1 MSIITR
7 IKSAIGLEER
17 AAIGVNGWPIPLS
30 ATSVTPDS
38 AQSVGACYAAVAL
51 IAEAIGSL
59 PLRLYRQGDDGDR
72 KTAADHP
79 LHTVLHRAP
88 NDQQSA
94 TEFWEWM
101 VSSMLLTGNAYA
113 KVTRGWDGQVRSL
126 DPMVTSNVTIMRKGE
141 IIGGYE
147 YTDRDGKR
155 ERLLPAEVFHL
166 RHRAGND
173 PLVGVSPISA
183 ARAVLELAQ
192 AEAQHGQSTFN
203 NGTRATGILTMPGRL
218 KPEQRQAIAASWAS
232 QYAGGANAGKVPI
245 MEEGSTFTPISLS
258 LADSEWVASRRF
270 SVEEV
275 ARIFKVPPVLIGDLS
290 HSTYSNSVAMDMF
303 FAKHTLGRHLSAIE
317 GAINRQLLTPAAA
330 RTMYAEFSLEGL
342 LRGASTERA
351 AFYSSAINDGWMLRS
366 EARKLENLPAI
377 EGIDASSPEILGHVK
392 GAISSATP
400 AAKPY
405 PSKQ

>member
-7 IKSAIGLEER
+7 IKSLVGLEQR
-17 AAIGVNGWPIPLS
+17 ATLGVNGWPVPLS
-30 ATSVTPDS
+30 ASAVTPDS

-59 PLRLYRQGDDGDR
+59 PLRLYRKDGDDR
-72 KTAADHP
+72 AAATEHP

-88 NDQQSA
+88 NASQSA

-113 KVTRGWDGQVRSL
+113 KVTRGFDGQVRSL
-126 DPMVTSNVTIMRKGE
+126 DPMVTDRVTIMRKGE
-141 IIGGYE
+141 TIAGYE
-147 YTDRDGKR
+147 YTNRDGVR
-155 ERLLPAEVFHL
+155 ERLLPAEAFHL
-166 RHRAGND
+166 RHRAGSD

-183 ARAVLELAQ
+183 ARAVIQLAQ
-192 AEAQHGQSTFN
+192 AEAQHGQSTFD
-203 NGTRATGILTMPGRL
+203 NGTKASGIITMPGKLRH
-218 KPEQRQAIAASWAS
+218 EQRQAIATSWAS

-245 MEEGSTFTPISLS
+245 MEEGSSFVPISLS

-317 GAINRQLLTPAAA
+317 GAINRQLLTPQAA

-366 EARKLENLPAI
+366 EARKLENLPALP
-377 EGIDASSPEILGHVK
+377 GVDDAPTGT
-392 GAISSATP
+392 ATP

>member
-17 AAIGVNGWPIPLS
+17 AVLGVNGWPVPLS
-30 ATSVTPDS
+30 ASAVTPDS
-38 AQSVGACYAAVAL
+38 AQGVGACYAAVAL

-59 PLRLYRQGDDGDR
+59 PLRLYRKDGDDR
-72 KTAADHP
+72 APATEHP
-79 LHTVLHRAP
+79 LHSVLHRAP
-88 NDQQSA
+88 NASQSA
-94 TEFWEWM
+94 TEFWEWC
-101 VSSMLLTGNAYA
+101 VSSMLLTGNSYSRI
-113 KVTRGWDGQVRSL
+113 TRGWDGQVRSL
-126 DPMVTSNVTIMRKGE
+126 DAMVTSNVTIMRKGE
-141 IIGGYE
+141 TIGGYE

-166 RHRAGND
+166 RHRAGSD
-173 PLVGVSPISA
+173 PLVGVSPITA
-183 ARAVLELAQ
+183 ARAVIQLAQ
-192 AEAQHGQSTFN
+192 AEAQHGQSTFD
-203 NGTRATGILTMPGRL
+203 NGTKASGILSMPGRL

-232 QYAGGANAGKVPI
+232 QYAGGSNAGKVPI

-317 GAINRQLLTPAAA
+317 GAINRQLLTPTAA
-330 RTMYAEFSLEGL
+330 RTLYSEFSLEGL

-366 EARKLENLPAI
+366 EARKLENLPALP
-377 EGIDASSPEILGHVK
+377 GVDDAPTGT
-392 GAISSATP
+392 ATP

>member
-1 MSIITR
+1 MLNR
-7 IKSAIGLEER
+7 ILSAIGLEKR
-17 AAIGVNGWPIPLS
+17 STIGVNGWPIPLS
-30 ATSVTPDS
+30 ATSVTPES
-38 AQSVGACYAAVAL
+38 AQGVGACYAAVAL

-59 PLRLYRQGDDGDR
+59 PLKLYRQDGDDR
-72 KTAADHP
+72 KTATEHP

-126 DPMVTSNVTIMRKGE
+126 DPMVTDRVTIMRKGE
-141 IIGGYE
+141 TIGGYE

-173 PLVGVSPISA
+173 PLVGVSPITA
-183 ARAVLELAQ
+183 ARAVIQLAQ
-192 AEAQHGQSTFN
+192 AEAQHGQSTFD
-203 NGTRATGILTMPGRL
+203 NGTKASGIITMPGRL
-218 KPEQRQAIAASWAS
+218 KPEQRQAIATSWAS

-245 MEEGSTFTPISLS
+245 MEEGSSFVPISLS

-317 GAINRQLLTPAAA
+317 GAINRQLLTPQAA

-366 EARKLENLPAI
+366 EARKLENLPALP
-377 EGIDASSPEILGHVK
+377 GVDDAPTGT
-392 GAISSATP
+392 ATP

>member
-7 IKSAIGLEER
+7 ALSLVGLEQR
-17 AAIGVNGWPIPLS
+17 STIGSNGWPVALS
-30 ATSVTPDS
+30 ATSVTPDT
-38 AQSVGACYAAVAL
+38 AQGVGACYAAVAL

-59 PLRLYRQGDDGDR
+59 PLRLYRQDGDDR
-72 KTAADHP
+72 KAATEHP
-79 LHTVLHRAP
+79 LHVVLHRAP
-88 NDQQSA
+88 NGQQSA

-113 KVTRGWDGQVRSL
+113 RVTRGFDGQVRSL
-126 DPMVTSNVTIMRKGE
+126 DPMVTDRVTIMRKGE
-141 IIGGYE
+141 TIGGYE

-166 RHRAGND
+166 RHRAGSD

-183 ARAVLELAQ
+183 ARAVIQLAQ
-192 AEAQHGQSTFN
+192 AEAQHGQSTFD
-203 NGTRATGILTMPGRL
+203 NGTKASGILSMPGRL

-232 QYAGGANAGKVPI
+232 QYAGGANAGRVPI

-317 GAINRQLLTPAAA
+317 GAINRQLLTPQAA

-366 EARKLENLPAI
+366 EARKLEGMSQI
-377 EGIDASSPEILGHVK
+377 DGIDDAKQVESD
-392 GAISSATP
+392 ATP
-400 AAKPY
+400 GPLLY

>member
-1 MSIITR
+1 MSIIER
-7 IKSAIGLEER
+7 ALSLVGLEKR
-17 AAIGVNGWPIPLS
+17 STIGINGWPVPLS

-59 PLRLYRQGDDGDR
+59 PLRLYRQDGDDR
-72 KTAADHP
+72 KAATEHP

-88 NDQQSA
+88 NESQSA

-113 KVTRGWDGQVRSL
+113 KVTRGYDGQARAL
-126 DPMVTSNVTIMRKGE
+126 DPMVTDRVTIMRKGE
-141 IIGGYE
+141 TIGGYE

-183 ARAVLELAQ
+183 ARAVIQLAQ
-192 AEAQHGQSTFN
+192 AEAQHGQSTFD
-203 NGTRATGILTMPGRL
+203 NGTKASGILSMPGRL

-317 GAINRQLLTPAAA
+317 GAINRQLLTPQAA

-366 EARKLENLPAI
+366 EARKLENLKAI
-377 EGIDASSPEILGHVK
+377 DGIDDAPLSQKSG
-392 GAISSATP
+392 P
-400 AAKPY
+400 APQPY

>member
-7 IKSAIGLEER
+7 ALSLVGLEKR
-17 AAIGVNGWPIPLS
+17 STIGVNGWPVALS
-30 ATSVTPDS
+30 ATSVTPDT
-38 AQSVGACYAAVAL
+38 AQGVGACYAAVAL

-59 PLRLYRQGDDGDR
+59 PLRLYRQDGDDR
-72 KTAADHP
+72 KAATEHP

-88 NDQQSA
+88 NGQQSA

-113 KVTRGWDGQVRSL
+113 RVTRGFDGQCRSL
-126 DPMVTSNVTIMRKGE
+126 DPMVTDRVTIMRKGE
-141 IIGGYE
+141 TIAGYE
-147 YTDRDGKR
+147 YTNRDGVR

-166 RHRAGND
+166 RHRAGSD
-173 PLVGVSPISA
+173 PLVGVSPITA
-183 ARAVLELAQ
+183 ARAVIQLAQ
-192 AEAQHGQSTFN
+192 AEAQHGQSTFD
-203 NGTRATGILTMPGRL
+203 NGGKLTGVLKVASML
-218 KPEQRQAIAASWAS
+218 KPEQRQAIGASWAS
-232 QYAGGANAGKVPI
+232 QHAGAVNSGKTAILESGVEFQP
-245 MEEGSTFTPISLS
+245 LS
-258 LADSEWVASRRF
+258 MNLQDAQWIEARRF

-317 GAINRQLLTPAAA
+317 GAINRQLLTPQAA

-342 LRGASTERA
+342 LRGSSTERA
-351 AFYSSAINDGWMLRS
+351 AFYSSAISDGWLLRS
-366 EARKLENLPAI
+366 EARKLENLPALP
-377 EGIDASSPEILGHVK
+377 GVDDAPTGT
-392 GAISSATP
+392 ATP

>member
-1 MSIITR
+1 MTIITR
-7 IKSAIGLEER
+7 ALSLVGLEKR
-17 AAIGVNGWPIPLS
+17 STIGVNGWPVPLS
-30 ATSVTPDS
+30 ATSVTPDT
-38 AQSVGACYAAVAL
+38 AQGVGACYAAVAL

-59 PLRLYRQGDDGDR
+59 PLRLYRHGDDGDR
-72 KTAADHP
+72 KAATEHP

-88 NDQQSA
+88 NESQSA

-113 KVTRGWDGQVRSL
+113 KVTRGYDGQARAL
-126 DPMVTSNVTIMRKGE
+126 DPMVTDRVTIMRKGE
-141 IIGGYE
+141 TIAGYE
-147 YTDRDGKR
+147 YTNRDGVR

-183 ARAVLELAQ
+183 ARAVIQLAQ
-192 AEAQHGQSTFN
+192 AEAQHGQSTFD
-203 NGTRATGILTMPGRL
+203 NGTKASGILSMPGRL

-232 QYAGGANAGKVPI
+232 QYAGGSNAGKVPI

-317 GAINRQLLTPAAA
+317 GAINRQLLTPQAA

-351 AFYSSAINDGWMLRS
+351 AFYASAIASGWMLKS
-366 EARKLENLPAI
+366 EARKLENFCAI
-377 EGIDASSPEILGHVK
+377 DGIDDAPVTTT
-392 GAISSATP
+392 ATAP
-400 AAKPY
+400 GVY

>member
-7 IKSAIGLEER
+7 IKSAIGLEAR
-17 AAIGVNGWPIPLS
+17 STIGVNGWPVPLS
-30 ATSVTPDS
+30 ATSVTPES
-38 AQSVGACYAAVAL
+38 AQGVGACYAAVAL

-59 PLRLYRQGDDGDR
+59 PLKLYRQDGDDR
-72 KTAADHP
+72 KAATEHP

-88 NDQQSA
+88 NGQQSA

-113 KVTRGWDGQVRSL
+113 KVTRGFDGQVRSL

-141 IIGGYE
+141 TIAGYE
-147 YTDRDGKR
+147 YTNRDGVR

-173 PLVGVSPISA
+173 PLVGVSPITA
-183 ARAVLELAQ
+183 ARAVIQLAQ
-192 AEAQHGQSTFN
+192 AEAQHGQSTFD
-203 NGTRATGILTMPGRL
+203 NGTRASGIISMPGRL
-218 KPEQRQAIAASWAS
+218 KPEQRTAIAASWAS
-232 QYAGGANAGKVPI
+232 QYAGGANAGKVPV

-290 HSTYSNSVAMDMF
+290 HSTYSNSVAMDQF

-317 GAINRQLLTPAAA
+317 GAINRQLLTPQAA

-342 LRGASTERA
+342 LRGSSTERA
-351 AFYSSAINDGWMLRS
+351 QFYSTAVNDGWLRRS
-366 EARKLENLPAI
+366 EVRKLENLPALP
-377 EGIDASSPEILGHVK
+377 GVDDAPTGT
-392 GAISSATP
+392 ATP

-405 PSKQ
+405 PSKQQEAMA